1 MNIIVRRFFAFV
13 IAFTLITAPAIQ
25 LAQAASGWVIT
36 KAATVGARVIVNATK
51 GGYKS
56 AVNIAPNVGRV
67 AKFGMRAA
75 NTAGILYA
83 AAQLAN
89 DGVDFVLDPAN
100 NSVRFTKPGVN
111 HGQAAIGVT
120 FAVQG
125 IAGVN
130 AADACRNYAAYHNN
144 AWGSNT
150 NQHYSFVSVGEYRSA
165 NYSSGAGV
173 SYTCKYSSP
182 LGASNISGA
191 QFGVGNVRSIPL
203 SDLAPK
209 IISNAAAGHSDSKDL
224 VLSVAV
230 AGVNAGDFDA
240 DLMSGAV
247 PTNDTRPLVPAVPG
261 AQAGDVGA
269 GVTGGDVGAQS
280 DRARAEADA
289 KGKAAQAAKDAATG
303 AAADAQAARDAAKDL
318 INQDVDKAIQD
329 AANAAATAAEAAAAE
344 AAKVADAAAA
354 ASAAAAA
361 AAAAATQAAA
371 TQAATQAATAEAAAE
386 AARKAGADAATQ
398 AAADAAAAAAA
409 ATAAAAAQA
418 AAQAAADAAAA
429 AAAKP
434 QPKPFELPAF
444 CSWARPVCDFTAWA
458 MADPQ
463 LMPID
468 DFKPEIADETKFDNI
483 DLNSGVIN
491 ASGQCPAPEQLS
503 IFGGS
508 VSLSYAPLCMILE
521 KLAPVIVACAYITG
535 AYIIVRNQ

>member
-13 IAFTLITAPAIQ
+13 IAFTLITAPTIQ
-25 LAQAASGWVIT
+25 LAQAAAGWVVT
-36 KAATVGARVIVNATK
+36 KAVSVGARTIVNATK

-67 AKFGMRAA
+67 AMGAMRVA

-89 DGVDFVLDPAN
+89 DGIDFVLDPAN
-100 NSVRFTKPGVN
+100 NRVRYRREV
-111 HGQAAIGVT
+111 
-120 FAVQG
+120 
-125 IAGVN
+125 
-130 AADACRNYAAYHNN
+130 AADYNPNCPATMPSKSDFKFTHFSSQEVGGFRIYSCGYKNAHGFTDGFEIERIGLSNNNYLTLDA
-144 AWGSNT
+144 
-150 NQHYSFVSVGEYRSA
+150 
-165 NYSSGAGV
+165 
-173 SYTCKYSSP
+173 
-182 LGASNISGA
+182 
-191 QFGVGNVRSIPL
+191 
-203 SDLAPK
+203 LAPK
-209 IISNAAAGHSDSKDL
+209 IISNAAAGHSDSKDITK
-224 VLSVAV
+224 SVAA
-230 AGVNAGDFDA
+230 AGVGAGDFDA
-240 DLMSGAV
+240 DLMAGAV
-247 PTNDTRPLVPAVPG
+247 PISDTKPLVPSVPIG
-261 AQAGDVGA
+261 QDGDIGA

-280 DRARAEADA
+280 DKARADADT
-289 KGKAAQAAKDAATG
+289 KRKAAQAAKDAAIG
-303 AAADAQAARDAAKDL
+303 AAEDAQAARDAAKDL

-344 AAKVADAAAA
+344 AAKFADAAAV

-371 TQAATQAATAEAAAE
+371 TQAATQAAQAAAAAE

-434 QPKPFELPAF
+434 EPIPFELPAF
-444 CSWARPVCDFTAWA
+444 CSWARPVCDFVNWA

-468 DFKPEIADETKFDNI
+468 DYTPEIQDVSKFDNI